1 MKSRNPGFLV
11 TSLRKKTWVP
21 CDQIEDVALN
31 FHPCLFR
38 LEFYI
43 WLMFLLPG
51 YPFILRLSLRLKIP
65 QSIRAL
71 SEMDR
76 SNFKQFKMA
85 YQRWQMLPVAFSVTN
100 DVIMKSLTLSK
111 IIYVLSNFLDFIRD
125 FYHLNIF
132 RFMSTLK
139 EIWRILQISA
149 TIWRH
154 NDARLRYVVNQVMS
168 RSWKHMS
175 TLVCVISV
183 VVGIGV
189 LKSQEAKK
197 RSLNKVKECTY
208 RQMTLKF
215 RWIIWFVR

>member
-1 MKSRNPGFLV
+1 
-11 TSLRKKTWVP
+11 
-21 CDQIEDVALN
+21 
-31 FHPCLFR
+31 
-38 LEFYI
+38 
-43 WLMFLLPG
+43 MFLLPG

-149 TIWRH
+149 TI
-154 NDARLRYVVNQVMS
+154 
-168 RSWKHMS
+168 
-175 TLVCVISV
+175 
-183 VVGIGV
+183 
-189 LKSQEAKK
+189 
-197 RSLNKVKECTY
+197 
-208 RQMTLKF
+208 
-215 RWIIWFVR
+215 